1 MSVKSID
8 DLMDRVGLLLCQIN
22 NTDELLTV
30 YLFSNLLIKLKSR
43 VIVNISEHDL
53 FHDSVY

>member
-53 FHDSVY
+53 LHDSVY

>member
-53 FHDSVY
+53 LYDSVY

>member
-43 VIVNISEHDL
+43 AIVNISEHDL
-53 FHDSVY
+53 LHDSVY

>member
-30 YLFSNLLIKLKSR
+30 SLFSHWLIKLKSR
-43 VIVNISEHDL
+43 AIVNISEHDL
-53 FHDSVY
+53 LHDSIY